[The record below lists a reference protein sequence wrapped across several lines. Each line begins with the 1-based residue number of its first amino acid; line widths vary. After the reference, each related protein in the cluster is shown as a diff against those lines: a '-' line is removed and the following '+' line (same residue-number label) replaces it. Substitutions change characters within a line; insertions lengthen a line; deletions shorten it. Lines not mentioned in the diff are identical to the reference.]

1 MRIGKY
7 LSLLTKPELEEI
19 ENKANFSDEEK
30 IIYYMLSKKKSLT
43 EISINNQISISTLKR
58 RINSIKWK
66 VGKIYEN
73 NNHSK

>member
-7 LSLLTKPELEEI
+7 LSTLTKPELEEI

-30 IIYYMLSKKKSLT
+30 TIYYMLSKKKSLT